1 MVLLCMQVPLAE
13 KLSEYIVDLQA
24 VTFTMDGGQTSINFA
39 EAALV
44 VQGTTAVY
52 SKKVSSKPF
61 LNILFTK
68 YSGRFP
74 MEYGHANAGTVKK

>member
-1 MVLLCMQVPLAE
+1 MTILCLQVPLAE
-13 KLSEYIVDLQA
+13 KLSEYMMDLQQ

-52 SKKVSSKPF
+52 SKKVCFKF
-61 LNILFTK
+61 FLILNIIYCYFC
-68 YSGRFP
+68 
-74 MEYGHANAGTVKK
+74 

>member
-1 MVLLCMQVPLAE
+1 MQVPLAE

-52 SKKVSSKPF
+52 CKKVSSTLF
-61 LNILFTK
+61 RNILYTK
-68 YSGRFP
+68 YAGRFP
-74 MEYGHANAGTVKK
+74 MEDGQANVGTFKK